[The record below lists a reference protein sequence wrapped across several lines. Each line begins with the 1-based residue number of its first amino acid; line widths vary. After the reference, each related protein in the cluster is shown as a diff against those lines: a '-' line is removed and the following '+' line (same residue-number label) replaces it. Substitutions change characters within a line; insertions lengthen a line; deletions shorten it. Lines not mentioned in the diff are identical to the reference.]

1 MLDAPPATS
10 RTRSSLVASPMKY
23 RPPVNAAPLST
34 LQIVSPG
41 PTPAVRKQ
49 PSSSASST
57 ISNRGANTMY
67 IFRQST
73 VGTVWL
79 FLSVTAPSG
88 RLMWYLVSLSPPANR
103 MLRLA
108 PNVTPCTS
116 FDASYE
122 ASCASTGTVSCQDR
136 TVTISPLPNLP
147 ITDAGGG
154 LVLNAM
160 VRALPEAVAS
170 ITPD

>member
-1 MLDAPPATS
+1 
-10 RTRSSLVASPMKY
+10 
-23 RPPVNAAPLST
+23 
-34 LQIVSPG
+34 
-41 PTPAVRKQ
+41 
-49 PSSSASST
+49 
-57 ISNRGANTMY
+57 MY

-79 FLSVTAPSG
+79 FLSVNAPSG

-103 MLRLA
+103 MLRFA

-122 ASCASTGTVSCQDR
+122 ASRASTGTVSCQDR
-136 TVTISPLPNLP
+136 TVRISPLPNLP
-147 ITDAGGG
+147 ITVAGGG

-160 VRALPEAVAS
+160 VSVLPEAVA
-170 ITPD
+170 